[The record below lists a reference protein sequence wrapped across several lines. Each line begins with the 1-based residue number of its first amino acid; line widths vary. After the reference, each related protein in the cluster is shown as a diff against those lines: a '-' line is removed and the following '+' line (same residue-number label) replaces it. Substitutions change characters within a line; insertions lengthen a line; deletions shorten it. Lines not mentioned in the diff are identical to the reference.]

1 MWEMTDD
8 YLDHAEY
15 VRAFPNRWMEAPA
28 MFKRAGKYYLLMSGC
43 TSWAPNAA
51 RAAVA
56 EHPYGPW
63 REIGNPCRGVNPANG
78 LGAEL
83 TYGSQSTFVL
93 RLPDDRYLAMFD
105 LWQPTNF
112 IDSRYLWLPVVFTSE
127 GYEIHWA
134 PEVAEG
140 T

>member
-1 MWEMTDD
+1 MMSINISM
-8 YLDHAEY
+8 A
-15 VRAFPNRWMEAPA
+15 
-28 MFKRAGKYYLLMSGC
+28 YYLLMSGC

-56 EHPYGPW
+56 KHPFGPW

-78 LGAEL
+78 LGAEM

-93 RLPDDRYLAMFD
+93 RLPDDRYLALFD

-112 IDSRYLWLPVVFTSE
+112 IDSRYLRLPVVFTSE